1 MPSIPI
7 LTLPVLLALLPTLLA
22 AQAGACE
29 LEAGDRRWAQEALD
43 SWETVRRD
51 FLGVERTPL
60 APMVLFGAECAWYLA
75 PDTAASP
82 ALHRRTAPSGAELV
96 FVGGRVPVRALR
108 HGGTVPLP
116 HGEDVPAA
124 ALAFA
129 APYGEGGAS
138 FFVMAA
144 PSVWKREPRH
154 AAEPDL
160 GGFFQGVFAHEMTHT
175 LQVAAVVRRV
185 EALRARYTLPED
197 FDDDVVQKRFESVP
211 GFRAAYEAERDLL
224 YRAALEP
231 DRERR
236 RGLARSALAAA
247 RERRARFFTGADA
260 VYAELEDAFL
270 NMEGAANWAAFHLAK
285 ARTGAGATDAEV
297 LASVRGSG
305 RWWSQDEGLALFL
318 TLDSLLPGWQ
328 ARVLGSEPASVFAL
342 LEEAAR

>member
-1 MPSIPI
+1 
-7 LTLPVLLALLPTLLA
+7 
-22 AQAGACE
+22 
-29 LEAGDRRWAQEALD
+29 
-43 SWETVRRD
+43 
-51 FLGVERTPL
+51 
-60 APMVLFGAECAWYLA
+60 
-75 PDTAASP
+75 
-82 ALHRRTAPSGAELV
+82 RTAPSGAELT
-96 FVGGRVPVRALR
+96 FAGGRVPVRALR

-116 HGEDVPAA
+116 GGEDAPAA

-129 APYGEGGAS
+129 APYGEDGAP

-154 AAEPDL
+154 AAEPDP

-185 EALRARYTLPED
+185 EALRDRYTLPED

-211 GFRAAYEAERDLL
+211 GFRAAYETERDLL

-247 RERRARFFTGADA
+247 RERRGRFFTGADA

-270 NMEGAANWAAFHLAK
+270 NMEGAASWAAFRLAK
-285 ARTGAGATDAEV
+285 SRAGAADAGV
-297 LASVRGSG
+297 LAKVRGSG

-342 LEEAAR
+342 LEEAVQ

>member
-1 MPSIPI
+1 MPSTAS
-7 LTLPVLLALLPTLLA
+7 LFLPALLALFPA
-22 AQAGACE
+22 
-29 LEAGDRRWAQEALD
+29 
-43 SWETVRRD
+43 
-51 FLGVERTPL
+51 PL

-82 ALHRRTAPSGAELV
+82 ALHRRTAPSGAELT
-96 FVGGRVPVRALR
+96 FAGGRVPVRALR

-116 HGEDVPAA
+116 GGEDVPAA

-129 APYGEGGAS
+129 APYGEDGAS

-185 EALRARYTLPED
+185 EALRGRYTLPED

-211 GFRAAYEAERDLL
+211 GFRAAYETERDLL

-247 RERRARFFTGADA
+247 RERRARFFTGA
-260 VYAELEDAFL
+260 
-270 NMEGAANWAAFHLAK
+270 
-285 ARTGAGATDAEV
+285 GATDAEV
-297 LASVRGSG
+297 LAKVRGSG

-318 TLDSLLPGWQ
+318 TLHSLLPGWQ

-342 LEEAAR
+342 LEEAVQ